1 MNRRPRRPTP
11 IRIPPPPTA
20 SVAEFV
26 ATFAA
31 ILGAI
36 VVLLLVDSALA
47 RVDITGRRAYAVRE
61 FTTGEQLLAKGQ
73 TKEGIEHLRTAASLD
88 AGNANYGTALA
99 EATLAAGRAREAEQ
113 MLVPILELNA
123 THGAA
128 NLAMA
133 RALAKED
140 RPEEAK
146 SYYHRAIY
154 GVWPPGSDRMR
165 TTARFELIDFLAR
178 TNAKQELLA
187 ELLPIQDDSSND
199 VNARKQI
206 AERFIA
212 AGSPDRAVTI
222 FRNILQKNSRDASA
236 YVGLA
241 DAAQALGNFTSA
253 RTNLLAAQ
261 RLDSTDAVIG
271 ARVKQI
277 DSVITLDPT
286 QRGLSLGEQYRRSR
300 NLIEMTLTS
309 VRKCLGNESPQ
320 VAAALDSSAQSLI
333 ARPQTDGQ
341 GQSIEQTLA
350 LAQQLWGLRR
360 TRCAPEAVPSP
371 LSLVQDKIAQ

>member
-31 ILGAI
+31 VLGAI

-47 RVDITGRRAYAVRE
+47 GVDIRARKAYATRE
-61 FTTGEQLLAKGQ
+61 FGVGEQLLARGK
-73 TKEGIEHLRTAASLD
+73 TAEGIEHLRTAATLD
-88 AGNANYGTALA
+88 GANAAYTTALA
-99 EATLAAGRAREAEQ
+99 EATLSSGNPRVAEQ
-113 MLVPILELNA
+113 ILAPLLDTSA
-123 THGAA
+123 KDGAA

-133 RALAKED
+133 RALAKEG
-140 RPEEAK
+140 RSEEAK
-146 SYYHRAIY
+146 SYYRTAII
-154 GVWPPGSDRMR
+154 GVWPPGSERMR
-165 TTARFELIDFLAR
+165 TTARFELIDYLAQ

-187 ELLPIQDDSSND
+187 ELLPLQDDSTND
-199 VNARKQI
+199 VTARKQI
-206 AERFIA
+206 AARFIS
-212 AGSPDRAVTI
+212 AGSPERAVTI

-236 YVGLA
+236 YIGLA
-241 DAAQALGNFTSA
+241 DAALALGNFTSA

-261 RLDSTDAVIG
+261 RLDSTDAVIA
-271 ARVKQI
+271 ARVKQV
-277 DSVITLDPT
+277 DSVIALDPT

-300 NLIEMTLTS
+300 NLIEMTLSS
-309 VRKCLGNESPQ
+309 VRKCLGNEAPQ
-320 VAAALDSSAQSLI
+320 VAAALDSSAQNLI

-360 TRCAPEAVPSP
+360 TRCAPEPRPTP